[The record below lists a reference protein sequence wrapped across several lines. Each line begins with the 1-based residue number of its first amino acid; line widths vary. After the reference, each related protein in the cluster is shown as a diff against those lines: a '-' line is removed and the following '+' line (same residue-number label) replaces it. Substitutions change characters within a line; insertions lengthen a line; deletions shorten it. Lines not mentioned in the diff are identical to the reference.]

1 MLIII
6 DPFKKLVYTII
17 KSIPTSKFQ
26 LSKPTRIQ
34 TSVFFTNWQGL
45 DCMKFASLFI
55 SLSIELC
62 IPKNEVI
69 PWLDL
74 VLGENMKKKVRRTKV
89 KVLSKD
95 CILHVVVFY

>member
-1 MLIII
+1 MSIII

-26 LSKPTRIQ
+26 LSKPTKIQ
-34 TSVFFTNWQGL
+34 TSVFFTNWQGF
-45 DCMKFASLFI
+45 DCMKFSSLFI

-74 VLGENMKKKVRRTKV
+74 VLGENMKKELVAPRLKSFVRIAF
-89 KVLSKD
+89 
-95 CILHVVVFY
+95 CMW

>member
-1 MLIII
+1 MSIII

-26 LSKPTRIQ
+26 HSKPTRIQ
-34 TSVFFTNWQGL
+34 TSEYFTNWQGF
-45 DCMKFASLFI
+45 DYVKSSSLFI

-69 PWLDL
+69 LWLDL
-74 VLGENMKKKVRRTKV
+74 VLGEIIKKGVSCTKV
-89 KVLSKD
+89 HFFHT
-95 CILHVVVFY
+95 IF